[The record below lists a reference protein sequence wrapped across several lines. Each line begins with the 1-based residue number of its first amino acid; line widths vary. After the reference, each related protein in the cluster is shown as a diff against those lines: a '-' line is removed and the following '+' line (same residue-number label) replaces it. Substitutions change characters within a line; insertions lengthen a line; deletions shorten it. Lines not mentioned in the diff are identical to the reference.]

1 MLMKKL
7 IAPLCAGLLVVSG
20 AGSALAQPGQINTSV
35 TAADSESSRSAL
47 SGASESELT
56 YVGLM
61 SGASVA
67 EAGIKGY
74 GHGESL
80 KPEEERAWAQILQEL
95 HGAGFDFDQFNSEVR
110 SGNPM
115 KVEAALTEGGQVLA
129 DHLLERHET
138 VAASDASPQACGPT
152 FCVAGIVLV
161 AVSTVAAA
169 INYAG
174 GVNVAV
180 YAAVWTW
187 TVGPDA
193 SPGEKLDYQNAV
205 AEITTDLA
213 GGAGQR

>member
-1 MLMKKL
+1 MKRL
-7 IAPLCAGLLVVSG
+7 IATLCAGVLVASG
-20 AGSALAQPGQINTSV
+20 AGMASAQPGTANNTV
-35 TAADSESSRSAL
+35 TASTSESNREAL
-47 SGASESELT
+47 SGASEAELT

-61 SGASVA
+61 SGARVG
-67 EAGIKGY
+67 EVGIKGY
-74 GHGESL
+74 GHGAAL
-80 KPEEERAWAQILQEL
+80 QPEEERAWAEILPEL
-95 HGAGFDFDQFNSEVR
+95 EADGFDFAHFNSEVR

-115 KVEAALTEGGQVLA
+115 KVEAALTDGGQALA
-129 DHLLERHET
+129 DHLLERHDS

-193 SPGEKLDYQNAV
+193 SPGEKLDFQNAV

-213 GGAGQR
+213 GGTGQR